1 MLVNSFDT
9 KYSKTAYKYE
19 LLDDNFT
26 SLFSKDKKFNRI
38 FTSVLEN
45 QELNSSS
52 NILLRSD
59 ITGQVINTVFSHDY
73 KKKHYLYYMGDV
85 FKKDIINSQI
95 KQCRQHGVEIINN
108 SKYES
113 FKEVIKIL
121 DKILSRFLKQDFIY
135 IFTDPIFKNQSEY
148 LLKVKSNKNNINK
161 FLNIFKKLSKSH
173 YALNLEKNFFSK
185 DYHQD
190 IFFYVYSAKTKKVLA
205 QGGGYHYQKNKKI
218 INGIGFSYDV
228 DSLVELI

>member
-161 FLNIFKKLSKSH
+161 FVNIFKKLSKSH

>member
-19 LLDDNFT
+19 LLDDNFI

-135 IFTDPIFKNQSEY
+135 IFTDPIIKNQSEY

-190 IFFYVYSAKTKKVLA
+190 IFFYVYSTKTKKVLA

>member
-26 SLFSKDKKFNRI
+26 SLFLKDKKFNRI

-95 KQCRQHGVEIINN
+95 KQCRQHGLEIINN

-161 FLNIFKKLSKSH
+161 FVNIFKKLSNSH

>member
-59 ITGQVINTVFSHDY
+59 ITGQVINTIFSHDY

-190 IFFYVYSAKTKKVLA
+190 IFFYVYSTKTKKVLA

>member
-135 IFTDPIFKNQSEY
+135 IFTDPIIKNQSEY

-161 FLNIFKKLSKSH
+161 FLKIFKKLSKSH

>member
-135 IFTDPIFKNQSEY
+135 VFTDPIFKNQSEY

-161 FLNIFKKLSKSH
+161 FVNIFKKLSKSH

>member
-26 SLFSKDKKFNRI
+26 SLFLKDKKFNRI

-161 FLNIFKKLSKSH
+161 FVNIFKKLSKSH

>member
-9 KYSKTAYKYE
+9 KYSKTANKYE

-52 NILLRSD
+52 SILLRSD
-59 ITGQVINTVFSHDY
+59 ITGQVINTILSHDF

-113 FKEVIKIL
+113 FKEVIKTL

-135 IFTDPIFKNQSEY
+135 IFTDPIIKNQSKY
-148 LLKVKSNKNNINK
+148 LLKAKPNKNDINK
-161 FLNIFKKLSKSH
+161 FLNIFKKLSKSR
-173 YALNLEKNFFSK
+173 YALNLEENFFSK

-190 IFFYVYSAKTKKVLA
+190 IFFYVYSTRTKKVLA
-205 QGGGYHYQKNKKI
+205 QGGGYHYQKNQKV
-218 INGIGFSYDV
+218 INGLGFSYDV
-228 DSLVELI
+228 DSLAELI